1 MTPIT
6 IPSLMDIRFV
16 SAPEI
21 SPDGARTAFVC
32 AKPNYRENS
41 YESWLHLMDNA
52 TGEARQLT
60 FAGKESSFAWEDSS
74 TLLFPAERSEA
85 DKPEKLAEKI
95 QISTTHMSH
104 IETADTKLSLQ
115 VLADLSTALGVSADA
130 LIFGTESSDTKTALL
145 QSISD
150 RFSRL
155 SERQARFVTD
165 NVIYQIDILS
175 REDLS

>member
-1 MTPIT
+1 MHELDYTAIG
-6 IPSLMDIRFV
+6 SRIRQ
-16 SAPEI
+16 
-21 SPDGARTAFVC
+21 
-32 AKPNYRENS
+32 YRKS
-41 YESWLHLMDNA
+41 QHL
-52 TGEARQLT
+52 TQ
-60 FAGKESSFAWEDSS
+60 
-74 TLLFPAERSEA
+74 
-85 DKPEKLAEKI
+85 EKLAEKI

-175 REDLS
+175 REDLT